1 MKKLKLIDFYL
12 ITLIIGAISAVIL
25 RSHALLID
33 FDRLTMHFSDSISIA
48 IANTIVIIA
57 TLAFAVY
64 PLLVKEK
71 TDLLEKTDNAAS
83 FIPSGIV
90 SVALVF
96 MGVNLLKTMN
106 SHSTPILRPI
116 GLWAAILALLSVGSF
131 FISILIEQKNNIY
144 KSAFSICIVIFLA
157 LYACYLYFNRE
168 IHPTNSPNKVVDQ
181 MAYLFSAAFFLYE
194 SRITLGRAKW
204 RGYVAF
210 GLMASLLCFY
220 SSIPS
225 LILYALNGELISD
238 SLAESALTLALA
250 IFITSK
256 VFQTKTLTPDEECE
270 VARSITTLHEMR
282 RDEMEQLRKSSHA
295 RNINNM
301 EENDDGGDMANY
313 TFDIPYVE
321 TRSEFASD
329 DSISE

>member
-12 ITLIIGAISAVIL
+12 IGLIVSVISAVIL
-25 RSHALLID
+25 RTYALIID
-33 FDRLTMHFSDSISIA
+33 FDRLTMHFSNSISA
-48 IANTIVIIA
+48 TVANAIVIIA
-57 TLAFAVY
+57 TLAFAAY
-64 PLLVKEK
+64 LFIRKE
-71 TDLLEKTDNAAS
+71 DSDFLEKTDNAAS

-96 MGVNLLKTMN
+96 MGVNLIKSMN
-106 SHSTPILRPI
+106 GHFTAVLQPLS
-116 GLWAAILALLSVGSF
+116 LWAAILAFLSVGSF
-131 FISILIEQKNNIY
+131 FLSILIEQKNNIY

-168 IHPTNSPNKVVDQ
+168 VHPTKSPPKVVDQ
-181 MAYLFSAAFFLYE
+181 MAYLFAAAFFLYE

-238 SLAESALTLALA
+238 SLAESAVTLAMA

-256 VFQTKTLTPDEECE
+256 VFQTKTLTPDKECE
-270 VARSITTLHEMR
+270 VARSIATLHEMR
-282 RDEMEQLRKSSHA
+282 QDEIEQLRKSSHA
-295 RNINNM
+295 RVINNM
-301 EENDDGGDMANY
+301 EEKDDGGDMANY

-329 DSISE
+329 ETTSE

>member
-12 ITLIIGAISAVIL
+12 LSLVIAAVSAVIL
-25 RSHALLID
+25 RTYALIAD
-33 FDRLTMHFSDSISIA
+33 FDRVTMHFSNSICA
-48 IANTIVIIA
+48 TIANTIVILA
-57 TLAFAVY
+57 TLMFGAYFFIK
-64 PLLVKEK
+64 KE
-71 TDLLEKTDNAAS
+71 DCDFLEKTDNAAS

-96 MGVNLLKTMN
+96 MGVHLIKSMNGHHTALLQPL
-106 SHSTPILRPI
+106 S
-116 GLWAAILALLSVGSF
+116 LWAAILAFLSVGSF
-131 FISILIEQKNNIY
+131 FLSILIEQKNNIY

-225 LILYALNGELISD
+225 LILYALNSELISD

-256 VFQTKTLTPDEECE
+256 VFQTKTLTPDMECE
-270 VARSITTLHEMR
+270 VARSIATLHEMR
-282 RDEMEQLRKSSHA
+282 KDEIEQLRKSSHA

-301 EENDDGGDMANY
+301 EEKDEVGDMANY

-329 DSISE
+329 DTISE

>member
-12 ITLIIGAISAVIL
+12 IGLIFSVISAVIL
-25 RSHALLID
+25 RTYALIFD
-33 FDRLTMHFSDSISIA
+33 FDRVTMHFSNSVTA
-48 IANTIVIIA
+48 TLAGTIVIIA
-57 TLAFAVY
+57 TLAFAAY
-64 PLLVKEK
+64 LFIKKEEC
-71 TDLLEKTDNAAS
+71 DFLEKTDNAAS

-96 MGVNLLKTMN
+96 MGVNLIKTMN
-106 SHSTPILRPI
+106 SHSTAMLQPLS
-116 GLWAAILALLSVGSF
+116 LWAAILAFLSVGSF
-131 FISILIEQKNNIY
+131 FLSILIEEKNNIY

-181 MAYLFSAAFFLYE
+181 MAYLFASAFFLYE

-220 SSIPS
+220 SAIPS
-225 LILYALNGELISD
+225 LILYAMNGELISD
-238 SLAESALTLALA
+238 SLAESMVTLAMA

-256 VFQTKTLTPDEECE
+256 VFQTKTLTPDMECE
-270 VARSITTLHEMR
+270 VARSIATLHEMR
-282 RDEMEQLRKSSHA
+282 RDEIEQLRKSSHA
-295 RNINNM
+295 RVINNM
-301 EENDDGGDMANY
+301 EEKDEVGDMANY

-329 DSISE
+329 DTTSE

>member
-12 ITLIIGAISAVIL
+12 IGLIVSAISSVIL
-25 RSHALLID
+25 RTYALFFD
-33 FDRLTMHFSDSISIA
+33 FDRLTMHFSNSISA
-48 IANTIVIIA
+48 TLANAIVIIA
-57 TLAFAVY
+57 TLVFTAYLFIK
-64 PLLVKEK
+64 KE
-71 TDLLEKTDNAAS
+71 DCDFLEKTDNAAS

-96 MGVNLLKTMN
+96 MGVSLIKTMN
-106 SHSTPILRPI
+106 GHHTALLRPI
-116 GLWAAILALLSVGSF
+116 SLWAAALALLSVGSF
-131 FISILIEQKNNIY
+131 FLSILIEEKNNIY
-144 KSAFSICIVIFLA
+144 KSAFSICTVLFLA

-168 IHPTNSPNKVVDQ
+168 IHPTNSPSKVVDQ

-220 SSIPS
+220 SAVPS
-225 LILYALNGELISD
+225 LILYALSGELISD
-238 SLAESALTLALA
+238 SLAESAVTLAIA

-256 VFQTKTLTPDEECE
+256 VFQTKTLTPDTECE
-270 VARSITTLHEMR
+270 VARSIATLHEMR
-282 RDEMEQLRKSSHA
+282 RDEIEQLRKSSHA
-295 RNINNM
+295 RANNNM
-301 EENDDGGDMANY
+301 EEKDEVGDMANY

-321 TRSEFASD
+321 TRSEYASD
-329 DSISE
+329 DTPSE